1 MIYFE
6 DQNSISLFSS
16 RKRSYLC
23 CFQMKTKKPEIKP
36 DWRRKH
42 EEFINAIRYA
52 RETQAR
58 LAAGGNLSD
67 LPPPPPSDTSDY
79 VQCEHCGRKFNRSAA
94 ERHIPICKRMHDKKQ
109 TQVPRARR

>member
-1 MIYFE
+1 MIHFE
-6 DQNSISLFSS
+6 DRNSISLFSP

-23 CFQMKTKKPEIKP
+23 RFQMKTKKPEIKP

-109 TQVPRARR
+109 APRARR